1 MPKGPFITALAKYL
15 VGNQA
20 EMSIKLQMG
29 KPEAKVWAE
38 MRGATP
44 LQGYPTVDEAEE
56 VLERWLT

>member
-1 MPKGPFITALAKYL
+1 MAKERFIKALAKYL

-29 KPEAKVWAE
+29 KPEAKTWAE
-38 MRGATP
+38 MRSATP